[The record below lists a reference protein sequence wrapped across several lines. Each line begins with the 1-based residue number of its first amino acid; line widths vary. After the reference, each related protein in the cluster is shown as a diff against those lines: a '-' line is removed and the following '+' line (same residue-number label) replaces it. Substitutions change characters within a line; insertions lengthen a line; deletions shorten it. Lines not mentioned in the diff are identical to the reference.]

1 MAKLTGG
8 RFAAPLNSTT
18 TVDEDEDGSSLIQC
32 ISIIRLSSY
41 CHAIALVLV
50 RFRWLHGWGKRRRDD
65 PSSRA
70 RQCPV
75 TTHRGWFWNADSCC
89 PNVLLLTLPPPL
101 ADYTPCTAFGQS
113 RIADVVVPTECKK
126 QFAGIIHF
134 IRLLFIATEST
145 VWNCECVSWPGP
157 FTHDISNTLL
167 LMIYDLFAPHW
178 MDPNLRR
185 AVNSFAELCWPVV
198 ADMYND
204 TRWGWGERAG

>member
-1 MAKLTGG
+1 MHLHY
-8 RFAAPLNSTT
+8 
-18 TVDEDEDGSSLIQC
+18 SSFLLLPRYSPRSC
-32 ISIIRLSSY
+32 AISV
-41 CHAIALVLV
+41 A
-50 RFRWLHGWGKRRRDD
+50 GWMGEETKRRSQR
-65 PSSRA
+65 RA

-101 ADYTPCTAFGQS
+101 ADYTPCTAFGQR

-126 QFAGIIHF
+126 PFAGIIHF

-157 FTHDISNTLL
+157 FTHDISYTLL

-178 MDPNLRR
+178 MDPNQDLRR
-185 AVNSFAELCWPVV
+185 AENSFAELCWPVV
-198 ADMYND
+198 VDMYHD
-204 TRWGWGERAG
+204 TRWGWSERAG